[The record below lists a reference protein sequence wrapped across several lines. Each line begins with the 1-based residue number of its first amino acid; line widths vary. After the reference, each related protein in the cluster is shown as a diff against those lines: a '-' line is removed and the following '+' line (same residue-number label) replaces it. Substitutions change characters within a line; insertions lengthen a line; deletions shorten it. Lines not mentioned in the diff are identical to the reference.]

1 DVLSYHWKQEQRI
14 NILEVTAFLAEL
26 RRRTGDPSEHGKRFF
41 NILDSLVSFYV
52 LFKGRSSSGRLNRL
66 CRRVTAVNIAA
77 AVLPI
82 SLWTISKWNFYDDA
96 LPRNLV
102 ELDEELAE
110 YINICFRKEI
120 TSPWA
125 VGQLVGCGASFRRA
139 AFILQLLSSS
149 TGTGAGYISRNAP
162 LRCRGWVPK
171 LWRRQ
176 PFESIGTMASFRTSF
191 AALVRS
197 IGLDPVDYL
206 PYCLRRG
213 GATHFY
219 QQTQL
224 LGRTMVQGR
233 WKDQLTARMYV
244 DDARAT
250 LIQLQLPAHVST
262 LQRCLASWRV
272 ASQG

>member
-1 DVLSYHWKQEQRI
+1 MMMRRENTNRSDHLKF
-14 NILEVTAFLAEL
+14 LAVTAKTRRCYEKSVAAFFVYARAL
-26 RRRTGDPSEHGKRFF
+26 R
-41 NILDSLVSFYV
+41 
-52 LFKGRSSSGRLNRL
+52 GR
-66 CRRVTAVNIAA
+66 
-77 AVLPI
+77 
-82 SLWTISKWNFYDDA
+82 

-176 PFESIGTMASFRTSF
+176 PFESIGW
-191 AALVRS
+191 
-197 IGLDPVDYL
+197 I
-206 PYCLRRG
+206 
-213 GATHFY
+213 
-219 QQTQL
+219 
-224 LGRTMVQGR
+224 
-233 WKDQLTARMYV
+233 
-244 DDARAT
+244 
-250 LIQLQLPAHVST
+250 LQLWCCWGLPSFCVQWNLFHFISITFDSFLMREPWWSQSLILKLPEACNNPS
-262 LQRCLASWRV
+262 LCMSRSW
-272 ASQG
+272 SMC